1 MDNPPSKDNEK
12 EITDIELPPELKE
25 IQSEGSSESGSGE
38 VKKDS
43 NLPQGKTA
51 LAFNE
56 AKSGGPSGPK
66 KEKSNKKLF
75 IGIGIVAIVVIA
87 LVVAF
92 APFSSDNTGGSDAS
106 NMNTSVDVNNTTDSN
121 NATAVSS
128 NASQNASDSKNATDS
143 VNSNA
148 SKNSNDSKN
157 KSSDTSKSLTITLSD
172 VHLASDGWCFVWCK
186 FNYLPSDIE
195 DYSFE
200 VEYYDSSG
208 KLIKSDNEIIN
219 LSAEVAGEYLI
230 GASDVGKDVTKVK
243 VTVFDPDNKKVATG
257 ISEYLRRD

>member
-1 MDNPPSKDNEK
+1 MDNPPSKDDVNEK
-12 EITDIELPPELKE
+12 EITDIELPPELKDAK
-25 IQSEGSSESGSGE
+25 SEESSKS
-38 VKKDS
+38 VPR
-43 NLPQGKTA
+43 NRNAPQGKTA

-56 AKSGGPSGPK
+56 AKSGGPVVPK
-66 KEKSNKKLF
+66 KEKSNKKLY
-75 IGIGIVAIVVIA
+75 IGIGIVAIVIIA

-92 APFSSDNTGGSDAS
+92 TSFSPDNTAGSDAGNMNANNTS
-106 NMNTSVDVNNTTDSN
+106 NMNNSVDVNNTTDSN
-121 NATAVSS
+121 NASAAVSS
-128 NASQNASDSKNATDS
+128 NASDNVSDSKNS
-143 VNSNA
+143 S
-148 SKNSNDSKN
+148 DSKN
-157 KSSDTSKSLTITLSD
+157 KSSDSSKALTVSLSD

-208 KLIKSDNEIIN
+208 KLIKSDTEVIN
-219 LSAEVAGEYLI
+219 LSAEVSGEYLI